1 MAGDKAPT
9 KVDQAN
15 ETKDHASAATFA
27 STSMSLEGNSTAR
40 PPEKPAAPVG
50 VPLLTIASVAAARE
64 AAFAVKATTSAPLS
78 PAETADRVTIELTK
92 PATDALINSGIPITE
107 ANRKAAVIEKLS
119 LKSEG
124 EPKPATDALINSG
137 IPITAAARDMKAGGL
152 DAIALADPSR
162 AIRDFRSHGAV
173 RNILDRAPL
182 AHLLDQFQKGMNDQ
196 ERARFEEI
204 MGKSRAGFVNGPA
217 NDTAKTGLSGAEVAG
232 RIAGGAA
239 IVALI
244 SAAIIYARSSKSA
257 AEMNTPQEK
266 VPFFLPN

>member
-78 PAETADRVTIELTK
+78 PAETADRVTIELT
-92 PATDALINSGIPITE
+92 
-107 ANRKAAVIEKLS
+107 
-119 LKSEG
+119 
-124 EPKPATDALINSG
+124 KPATDALINSG